1 MTDDEVFTGL
11 PTRSYADANRELV
24 ASFVRYME
32 ARGIAAPTIRSY
44 RDSCQRLA
52 ETMASRSIVDLRRS
66 DIRNFLTGLLQKGL
80 ADSSVRLHTAALR
93 ALYRFIRLSGLTR
106 HDPMLM
112 ISHRKLPG
120 RLPRVLTVQQ
130 VEALIAAATDP
141 FERVVPEFLYST
153 GLRISEAVS
162 LRLENIDFA
171 EHMILVKKGK
181 GGKDRYVLFGTH
193 AARAMNEYLAWRPS
207 KTFLLEAPARDGMIV
222 ASRKD
227 RCWRAR
233 LYVDGVQREMR
244 LGSIKQFPDAEAA
257 QREFERI
264 AANIPGFKP
273 VPARPY
279 HPTAIRL
286 VLKKL
291 AHRAGIGRVH
301 PHSLR
306 RAMACHM
313 LSHGADI
320 RSIQELLGH
329 TNLSTT
335 MLYTHLNAQE
345 LKKIH
350 DNCHPRA
357 QGASID
363 AEEE

>member
-1 MTDDEVFTGL
+1 MNEELFTGEI
-11 PTRSYADANRELV
+11 TRSYVDANRELV

-32 ARGIAAPTIRSY
+32 ARGMSAPTIRSY

-52 ETMASRSIVDLRRS
+52 ETMASRSIVELRRS
-66 DIRNFLTGLLQKGL
+66 DIRVFLTGLLKKGL
-80 ADSSVRLHTAALR
+80 TQSSVRLHTAALR
-93 ALYRFIRLSGLTR
+93 AFYRFIGLSGLTR

-120 RLPRVLTVQQ
+120 RLPRVLTVQE
-130 VEALIAAATDP
+130 VEALIAAAKDP

-153 GLRISEAVS
+153 GLRISEAVN

-181 GGKDRYVLFGTH
+181 GGKDRYVLFGSY
-193 AARAMNEYLAWRPS
+193 AARAINEYLAWRPS
-207 KTFLLEAPARDGMIV
+207 KTFLFEAPARDGRICFK
-222 ASRKD
+222 RKS
-227 RCWRAR
+227 WIAR
-233 LYVDGVQREMR
+233 FYVDRIQREIR
-244 LGSIKQFPDAEAA
+244 IGSLREFPDSEAA
-257 QREFERI
+257 RREFERI

-279 HPTAIRL
+279 DPVAIRQL
-286 VLKKL
+286 LTKL
-291 AHRAGIGRVH
+291 AHRARVERVH
-301 PHSLR
+301 PHALR

-320 RSIQELLGH
+320 RAIQELLGH

-335 MLYTHLNAQE
+335 MIYTHLTNQD
-345 LKKIH
+345 LKRIH

-357 QGASID
+357 QGDSIND
-363 AEEE
+363 EKE